1 MTIRLTFDPE
11 ANAAYLTLCDD
22 DAQHGS
28 IETVRV
34 ESSTGYIHCDFL
46 PDGRLFGIE
55 FMDARRQINTDIV
68 TALQE
73 PEEQLLA

>member
-1 MTIRLTFDPE
+1 MKFTFDSE

-22 DAQHGS
+22 GTQYGS

-55 FMDARRQINTDIV
+55 FMDARRQINTDIL
-68 TALQE
+68 TALRE